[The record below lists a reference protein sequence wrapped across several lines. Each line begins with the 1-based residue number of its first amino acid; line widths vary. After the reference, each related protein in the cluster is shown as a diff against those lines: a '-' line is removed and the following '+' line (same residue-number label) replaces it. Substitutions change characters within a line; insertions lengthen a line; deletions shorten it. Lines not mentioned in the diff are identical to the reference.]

1 MESLIVVD
9 SLFNSTKGG
18 MKMKKQIIYGVL
30 LCITLAFFLCVTPS
44 TNAATAEDEVL
55 QVMTNW
61 FNAYNTN
68 NADLMASLYWNSPKF
83 TAFCPDPSSA
93 FLIQGWEL
101 NAAGWKPIAKAPI
114 GTYVNTPSHIQVT
127 MLTDNV
133 AIITG
138 YNTET
143 DTNPT
148 TKVQSTYHIRGTF
161 VVQKIGGKWLIVH
174 EHSSV
179 FPVK

>member
-1 MESLIVVD
+1 
-9 SLFNSTKGG
+9 

-30 LCITLAFFLCVTPS
+30 LCITLAFCLYSTPS
-44 TNAATAEDEVL
+44 ASAASAEDEVL

-61 FNAYNTN
+61 FKAFNAN
-68 NADLMASLYWNSPKF
+68 NADLMNSLYWNSPKT
-83 TAFCPDPSSA
+83 TAFGPWADDP
-93 FLIQGWEL
+93 FLGEGWES
-101 NAAGWKPIAKAPI
+101 NMEGWKSMAKDPI
-114 GTYVNTPSHIQVT
+114 GTYVNSPSHIKVT

-138 YNTET
+138 YNTQIYT
-143 DTNPT
+143 DPT
-148 TKVQSTYHIRGTF
+148 TKAQTVSQVRGTF
-161 VVQKIGGKWLIVH
+161 VVQKTGGKWVIVH

>member
-1 MESLIVVD
+1 MKTKTIVG
-9 SLFNSTKGG
+9 L
-18 MKMKKQIIYGVL
+18 L
-30 LCITLAFFLCVTPS
+30 LCIVLALCVYFTPPA
-44 TNAATAEDEVL
+44 NAASAEEEVL

-61 FNAYNTN
+61 FKAYNTN
-68 NADLMASLYWNSPKF
+68 DADLIASLYWSSPKL

-114 GTYVNTPSHIQVT
+114 GAYVNTPSHIQVT

-143 DTNPT
+143 DTDPT
-148 TKVQSTYHIRGTF
+148 TKAQTVYHVRGTF
-161 VVQKIGGKWLIVH
+161 VVQNIGGKWLIVH
-174 EHSSV
+174 EHSSIL
-179 FPVK
+179 PVK

>member
-1 MESLIVVD
+1 MKKE
-9 SLFNSTKGG
+9 G
-18 MKMKKQIIYGVL
+18 MNMRKQIIYAML
-30 LCITLAFFLCVTPS
+30 LFITLAFCLDLP
-44 TNAATAEDEVL
+44 NHATAASPEEEVL

-61 FNAYNTN
+61 FKAYNTN
-68 NADLMASLYWNSPKF
+68 NAELMASLYWNSPKL

-101 NAAGWKPIAKAPI
+101 NAEGWKLIAKDPI
-114 GTYVNTPSHIQVT
+114 GTYVNTPSHIQAT
-127 MLTDNV
+127 MLSDNV

-143 DTNPT
+143 YTDPN
-148 TKVQSTYHIRGTF
+148 TKAQTIYHVRGTF
-161 VVQKIGGKWLIVH
+161 VVQKIGGKWVIVH

-179 FPVK
+179 FPAK

>member
-1 MESLIVVD
+1 
-9 SLFNSTKGG
+9 
-18 MKMKKQIIYGVL
+18 MKKQIIYGML
-30 LCITLAFFLCVTPS
+30 LFITSAFFLCFTTS
-44 TNAATAEDEVL
+44 ASAASAEEEVL
-55 QVMTNW
+55 QVMTKW

-68 NADLMASLYWNSPKF
+68 NADLMASLYWNSPKL

-101 NAAGWKPIAKAPI
+101 NAKSWKSIAKDPI
-114 GTYVNTPSHIQVT
+114 GTYVNRPSHIQVT
-127 MLTDNV
+127 MLIDNV

-143 DTNPT
+143 DTDPT
-148 TKVQSTYHIRGTF
+148 AKAQTVYQIRGTF
-161 VVQKIGGKWLIVH
+161 VVQKIGGKWVIVH